1 MKKQAMSFSLKGSW
15 NDKATLSIPCP
26 ECGYKTK
33 QLISKLQKTKSFV
46 CGECG
51 KTVIIE
57 GDDLAALEEF
67 KKSILQ
73 FK

>member
-1 MKKQAMSFSLKGSW
+1 M
-15 NDKATLSIPCP
+15 PCP
-26 ECGYKTK
+26 KCGHKTK

-46 CGECG
+46 CGGCG

-57 GDDLAALEEF
+57 GDGLAALEEL
-67 KKSILQ
+67 KKSILK